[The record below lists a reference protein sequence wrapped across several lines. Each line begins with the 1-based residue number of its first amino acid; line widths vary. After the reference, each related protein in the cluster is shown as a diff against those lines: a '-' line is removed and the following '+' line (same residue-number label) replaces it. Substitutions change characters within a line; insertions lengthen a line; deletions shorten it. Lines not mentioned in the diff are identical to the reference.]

1 MQALISSIIHK
12 GPTCRRT
19 VTAQGSPP
27 IFLGVN
33 IHRTRDAISGVPSF
47 YRPSLLVDASDIMG
61 SRLASLTYLALFYP
75 CHSLT
80 LLPAPAV
87 PLHPTLPGPHFARL
101 PPARMMGR
109 AEKRMAKKRSKKGS
123 QYQGGR
129 PMSRPGQSAA
139 TSDRNDMMPRDTV
152 LARLREVPVFGLSGG
167 SGSDATTESGFL
179 TASDGMATLFM
190 DSREAEKA
198 SSLSPGSRLKG
209 VPLDE
214 VYFDQSVRL
223 KPSDSALKEATT
235 VPNERALVA
244 NVKTPL
250 FAIDGMQTTDKDTG
264 VNSLPLFF
272 SKAELLEF
280 AIPVYGPDA
289 AERVLITSLEAVVTN
304 MVRGPAG
311 LLRARPQR
319 SIPSLG
325 RTQDE
330 NG

>member
-1 MQALISSIIHK
+1 
-12 GPTCRRT
+12 
-19 VTAQGSPP
+19 
-27 IFLGVN
+27 
-33 IHRTRDAISGVPSF
+33 
-47 YRPSLLVDASDIMG
+47 
-61 SRLASLTYLALFYP
+61 
-75 CHSLT
+75 
-80 LLPAPAV
+80 
-87 PLHPTLPGPHFARL
+87 
-101 PPARMMGR
+101 
-109 AEKRMAKKRSKKGS
+109 MAKKRSKKGS

-289 AERVLITSLEAVVTN
+289 AERVLITTLEAVVTN

-311 LLRARPQR
+311 LLRDAKFFADAKALTAMDKLAINERQALFPTAPGNDLEAQQEQGLFGG
-319 SIPSLG
+319 IKMPWM
-325 RTQDE
+325 
-330 NG
+330 

>member
-1 MQALISSIIHK
+1 MAAGTGALY
-12 GPTCRRT
+12 RR
-19 VTAQGSPP
+19 VTNTGDRRS
-27 IFLGVN
+27 V
-33 IHRTRDAISGVPSF
+33 RTR
-47 YRPSLLVDASDIMG
+47 AS
-61 SRLASLTYLALFYP
+61 R
-75 CHSLT
+75 
-80 LLPAPAV
+80 
-87 PLHPTLPGPHFARL
+87 R
-101 PPARMMGR
+101 RW
-109 AEKRMAKKRSKKGS
+109 
-123 QYQGGR
+123 
-129 PMSRPGQSAA
+129 
-139 TSDRNDMMPRDTV
+139 
-152 LARLREVPVFGLSGG
+152 
-167 SGSDATTESGFL
+167 
-179 TASDGMATLFM
+179 
-190 DSREAEKA
+190 
-198 SSLSPGSRLKG
+198 
-209 VPLDE
+209 
-214 VYFDQSVRL
+214 
-223 KPSDSALKEATT
+223 
-235 VPNERALVA
+235 LVA